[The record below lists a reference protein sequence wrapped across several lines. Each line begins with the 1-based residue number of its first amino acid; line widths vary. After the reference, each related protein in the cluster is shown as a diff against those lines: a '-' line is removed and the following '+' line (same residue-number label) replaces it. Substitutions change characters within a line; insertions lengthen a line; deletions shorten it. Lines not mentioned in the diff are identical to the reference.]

1 MPPVLVLPLVVLGV
15 VGLCFA
21 GIGLAMLTGR
31 RRRIG
36 ACSCSFDA
44 DRERARA
51 GRGQEACRCGKAE
64 ACEAGDA
71 RGEGAAGGP

>member
-1 MPPVLVLPLVVLGV
+1 MPDVLVLPLVVLGV
-15 VGLCFA
+15 LGLCFA

-36 ACSCSFDA
+36 ACSCAFDA

-51 GRGQEACRCGKAE
+51 GRGPDACRCEKAE
-64 ACEAGDA
+64 ACEARDA
-71 RGEGAAGGP
+71 RGDGAAW